1 MSGAHEIKCEECG
14 YAFGRAAWVENKGY
28 CPNCDQPLGK
38 MARENL
44 NLPRADVPDE
54 QLSDGIEREDRD
66 EPPGPGTPV
75 E

>member
-1 MSGAHEIKCEECG
+1 MPGVHEIKCEECG

-54 QLSDGIEREDRD
+54 QLSLAIGRRGQKDGTGDR
-66 EPPGPGTPV
+66 
-75 E
+75 

>member
-1 MSGAHEIKCEECG
+1 MSGAREIKCEECG

-54 QLSDGIEREDRD
+54 ELPGEIEREDRG
-66 EPPGPGTPV
+66 EPPGPVVPDD
-75 E
+75 